1 MSNDEFKP
9 VRHDGKAA
17 LAKAMKRPG
26 FAEAWQASAELYEA
40 VAIGYREIARGESA
54 PLEPLD
60 ELLAGYRRRGKAK
73 G

>member
-1 MSNDEFKP
+1 MNNDEFKP

-26 FAEAWQASAELYEA
+26 FAEAWQASAEFYEA
-40 VAIGYREIARGESA
+40 VAIGYLEIARGDVA

-60 ELLAGYRRRGKAK
+60 QFLVKVRQGR
-73 G
+73 

>member
-1 MSNDEFKP
+1 MSDDEFKP

-26 FAEAWQASAELYEA
+26 FAEARAANAEFYEA
-40 VAIGYREIARGESA
+40 LAIGQREIARGESA

-60 ELLAGYRRRGKAK
+60 ELLAGYRRRR
-73 G
+73 